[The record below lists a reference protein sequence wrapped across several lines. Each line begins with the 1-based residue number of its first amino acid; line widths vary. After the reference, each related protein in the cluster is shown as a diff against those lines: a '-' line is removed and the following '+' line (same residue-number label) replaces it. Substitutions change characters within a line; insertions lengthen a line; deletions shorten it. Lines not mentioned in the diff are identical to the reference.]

1 MAIGVGAVLGPL
13 VTMARRGY
21 ALGKLYP
28 AAPLALAL
36 SAWIIG
42 IVRIAPLMFPYAR
55 AVVEV
60 HDTLALALRSA
71 PIDDAIV
78 LASGPIG
85 GVNPLDVT
93 ENLPLMLYP
102 EQRIFVANEVDA
114 GTLACLRAHY
124 PARRIFRVVEGPP
137 IGFAPL

>member
-1 MAIGVGAVLGPL
+1 
-13 VTMARRGY
+13 MARRGY

-60 HDTLALALRSA
+60 HDTLALALRGKRALEALPRLIGA
-71 PIDDAIV
+71 P
-78 LASGPIG
+78 
-85 GVNPLDVT
+85 
-93 ENLPLMLYP
+93 
-102 EQRIFVANEVDA
+102 
-114 GTLACLRAHY
+114 
-124 PARRIFRVVEGPP
+124 
-137 IGFAPL
+137 